1 MRIQK
6 FLTWE
11 QRLTRD
17 YWIIINEL
25 KTIWMS
31 PPRCANGHSSEGLS
45 VNSAIPSYCNR
56 TLGACLTAF
65 SSKIDSLW
73 GHFGWEGSVNTCPLF
88 VFSFCHASVL
98 KSYLHAFVR
107 VFESEAAQ
115 LWVCPHE
122 GRGRLIS
129 SHAVVFLAWLR
140 VAAVLATQDCGAAEL
155 HCSER
160 MLALDVPAQSYKRQ
174 TCSHRL
180 GCLVK
185 KNIELKRREAPAVI
199 LCTCSVMLV
208 QFQSSMFIFL
218 ANFSSMPTFQDETK
232 WKVQF

>member
-1 MRIQK
+1 M
-6 FLTWE
+6 WE
-11 QRLTRD
+11 QQLTRD
-17 YWIIINEL
+17 YWVIINEL
-25 KTIWMS
+25 KTIWIS
-31 PPRCANGHSSEGLS
+31 PPTRCANGYSSEGLS
-45 VNSAIPSYCNR
+45 VNSAIPSCCNS

-73 GHFGWEGSVNTCPLF
+73 GHFGGEGNVNTCLLF

-115 LWVCPHE
+115 LWVCLHE

-160 MLALDVPAQSYKRQ
+160 MQALDVPAQSYKRQ

-199 LCTCSVMLV
+199 LCPASSAASV
-208 QFQSSMFIFL
+208 
-218 ANFSSMPTFQDETK
+218 P
-232 WKVQF
+232 